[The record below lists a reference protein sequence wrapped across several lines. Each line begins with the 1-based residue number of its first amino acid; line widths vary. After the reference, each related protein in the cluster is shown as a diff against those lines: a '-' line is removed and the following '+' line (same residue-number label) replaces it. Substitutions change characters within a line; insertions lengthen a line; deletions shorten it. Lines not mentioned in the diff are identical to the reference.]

1 MTVLSVNVNKIATL
15 RNSRGKD
22 LPSVLRTALY
32 LERCGAEGIT
42 VHPRPDGRHIRS
54 QDVLDLKKHLR
65 VELNIE
71 GYPSPQFLDLVE
83 SVQPGQVTLV
93 PDPPEAITSN
103 AGWRW
108 QEHHQILEAS
118 LGRLKKNSFRIAL
131 FMDPYDAGAEDLKHM
146 RGVGADRIEL
156 YTEQYADSFG
166 TDQEE
171 KTLGDY
177 RAFADLA
184 LAEGLELNAG
194 HDLNARNVR
203 KLLKRIPEIKE
214 VSIGHAL
221 ISDALEWGLKDTLK
235 EYQRAVDLSQPFEPR
250 ASELSYER

>member
-1 MTVLSVNVNKIATL
+1 
-15 RNSRGKD
+15 
-22 LPSVLRTALY
+22 
-32 LERCGAEGIT
+32 
-42 VHPRPDGRHIRS
+42 
-54 QDVLDLKKHLR
+54 
-65 VELNIE
+65 
-71 GYPSPQFLDLVE
+71 
-83 SVQPGQVTLV
+83 
-93 PDPPEAITSN
+93 
-103 AGWRW
+103 
-108 QEHHQILEAS
+108 
-118 LGRLKKNSFRIAL
+118 
-131 FMDPYDAGAEDLKHM
+131 MDPYDAGAEDLKHM

-177 RAFADLA
+177 RAF
-184 LAEGLELNAG
+184 AG